1 MIEKIKNIGKW
12 NSKIKFFII
21 LVMILN
27 LACLTIKLSQK
38 EISKDNIKDGEDV
51 ESNETQTIDSPL
63 LVSLSDISPEIIE
76 MPPALIDDSAKIE
89 G

>member
-1 MIEKIKNIGKW
+1 
-12 NSKIKFFII
+12 
-21 LVMILN
+21 MILN

-38 EISKDNIKDGEDV
+38 EISKDNGEDV

>member
-12 NSKIKFFII
+12 NSKIKFVII
-21 LVMILN
+21 LMIILN
-27 LACLTIKLSQK
+27 LTCFTIKSNPK
-38 EISKDNIKDGEDV
+38 EISKDNMKDGENV
-51 ESNETQTIDSPL
+51 ESNEIQTIDSPL

>member
-12 NSKIKFFII
+12 NSKIKFLII

-27 LACLTIKLSQK
+27 LACLTIKLNQK
-38 EISKDNIKDGEDV
+38 EISKDNGEDV
-51 ESNETQTIDSPL
+51 ESNEIQTIDSPL

>member
-1 MIEKIKNIGKW
+1 MIEKVKNIGKW

-38 EISKDNIKDGEDV
+38 EISKDNGEDV

>member
-38 EISKDNIKDGEDV
+38 EISKDNGEDV

-89 G
+89 R

>member
-27 LACLTIKLSQK
+27 LACLTIKLSPK

-51 ESNETQTIDSPL
+51 ESNEIQTIDSPL

-76 MPPALIDDSAKIE
+76 MPPALIDDSVDME

>member
-38 EISKDNIKDGEDV
+38 EISKDNGEDV

>member
-1 MIEKIKNIGKW
+1 MI
-12 NSKIKFFII
+12 
-21 LVMILN
+21 ILN
-27 LACLTIKLSQK
+27 LTCFTIKSNPK
-38 EISKDNIKDGEDV
+38 EISKDNMKDGENV
-51 ESNETQTIDSPL
+51 ESNEIQTIDSPL